1 MKIKIFP
8 DSRQEE
14 VQPSLCRREGA
25 IDDALGEIHRSFEEG
40 SKDSSGTFYFL
51 RLSLDP
57 LYFR

>member
-8 DSRQEE
+8 DLRQGE

-25 IDDALGEIHRSFEEG
+25 IDALGEIHRSFEEG

-51 RLSLDP
+51 HLSLVP